1 MQPLTPAGRIRCCM
15 PWPRSAPSTRCRA
28 CWRWRRPWPVGS
40 ASATA
45 ARSRSTE
52 SGNGCASRVPC
63 WRRDGCWRARRM
75 GSLATRFCGI
85 DLAHPV
91 LNGSGTLDALAAGTL
106 GVSAFVT
113 KTVTLN
119 PRAGNPPR
127 RIAETPQGMVN
138 SIGLANPGLERFCD
152 EHLPRLGDLGVP
164 LIVSVG
170 GWSREEYAVAVRRIG
185 AHPAV
190 AALELNVSCPNVDS
204 GCISIG
210 TDSSE
215 TRALLERCRAETDR
229 PLLAKLSPS
238 VADVSAVALAAA
250 EGGAAGLVLIN
261 PVRGMAIDRG
271 TLQPL
276 LGGGG
281 GGRSR
286 PAAPGRGRGWPPRS
300 RSEACRPARDLPLP
314 GRHRAADRR
323 RGRHRRRPGLPRV
336 RGGGGDG
343 RRGRHRPFPQP
354 RTGRGDHRRTPRPA
368 RAARCF
374 HL

>member
-1 MQPLTPAGRIRCCM
+1 
-15 PWPRSAPSTRCRA
+15 
-28 CWRWRRPWPVGS
+28 
-40 ASATA
+40 
-45 ARSRSTE
+45 
-52 SGNGCASRVPC
+52 
-63 WRRDGCWRARRM
+63 M

-119 PRAGNPPR
+119 ARAGNPPQ

-152 EHLPRLGDLGVP
+152 EHLPRLADLGVP

-170 GWSREEYAVAVRRIG
+170 GWSREEYAVVVRRIG

-190 AALELNVSCPNVDS
+190 AALELNVSCPNVDT

-210 TDSSE
+210 TDPSE

-261 PVRGMAIDRG
+261 TVRGMAIDRD

-281 GGRSR
+281 GGLSG
-286 PAAPGRGRGWPPRS
+286 PAVKPVAVH
-300 RSEACRPARDLPLP
+300 AIFHC
-314 GRHRAADRR
+314 RAAT
-323 RGRHRRRPGLPRV
+323 GLPIV
-336 RGGGGDG
+336 GVGGVACAQDCLEFASAGATVVALG
-343 RRGRHRPFPQP
+343 
-354 RTGRGDHRRTPRPA
+354 
-368 RAARCF
+368 
-374 HL
+374 